1 MNIQPVLD
9 SLTEALAEVEGDYSG
24 DVTTE
29 EGDRIAGLRDYLEL
43 TAVESLDTRAVAE
56 VAYAW
61 LAGVEHSSGESGP
74 SRPAYGAIRN
84 AGLSL

>member
-9 SLTEALAEVEGDYSG
+9 ILTASLSEVEGDYSG

-74 SRPAYGAIRN
+74 SRQAYVSIRK
-84 AGLSL
+84 AGLNL